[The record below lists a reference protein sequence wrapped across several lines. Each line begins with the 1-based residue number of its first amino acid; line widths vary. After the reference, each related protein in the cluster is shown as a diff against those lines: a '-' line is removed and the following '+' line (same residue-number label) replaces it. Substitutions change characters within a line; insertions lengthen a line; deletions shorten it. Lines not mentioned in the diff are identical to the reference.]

1 MRLLLNEID
10 GEAEGFRHVAP
21 AQDPG
26 PRTQDQREAVGRERW
41 VINKIRA
48 LCSWYTKGFDG
59 GAQFRIGVNSA
70 KSIAEL
76 EDLIQTFFNRVAA

>member
-1 MRLLLNEID
+1 M
-10 GEAEGFRHVAP
+10 
-21 AQDPG
+21 
-26 PRTQDQREAVGRERW
+26 
-41 VINKIRA
+41 INKIRA

-76 EDLIQTFFNRVAA
+76 EDLIQNVLLADDRVGL

>member
-1 MRLLLNEID
+1 LLLTEN
-10 GEAEGFRHVAP
+10 VP
-21 AQDPG
+21 ASG
-26 PRTQDQREAVGRERW
+26 KELSRERG

-70 KSIAEL
+70 KSIPEL
-76 EDLIQTFFNRVAA
+76 EDLIQKFFLCTVAGGVRL